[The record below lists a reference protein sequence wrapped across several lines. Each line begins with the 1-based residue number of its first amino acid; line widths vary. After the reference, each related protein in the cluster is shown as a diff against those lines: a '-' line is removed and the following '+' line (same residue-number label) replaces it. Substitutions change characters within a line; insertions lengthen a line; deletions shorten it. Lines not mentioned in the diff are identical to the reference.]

1 MPEFFPRR
9 TIVWTLERTNPFRTL
24 TLSAAEMGILTGI
37 VLRLVRAL
45 LIPHMPESA
54 TWVYWMF
61 VGLALCGAAVLHLS
75 NYTVRH
81 WIWRAPAFAA
91 STAAGEALTSLVL
104 IAVHREPFGTGRAT
118 FIDWPQMAVNSLAI
132 TSVIVCA
139 FAALLA
145 VVVQIVRYLL
155 LLSEHRAH
163 TVGAIHA
170 ERARDEEGS

>member
-9 TIVWTLERTNPFRTL
+9 TIIWRLERTNPFRTL
-24 TLSAAEMGILTGI
+24 TVSVAEIGLLTGI
-37 VLRLVRAL
+37 VLRLIRAL
-45 LIPHMPESA
+45 TLPRAPESTA
-54 TWVYWMF
+54 WVYYVF
-61 VGLALCGAAVLHLS
+61 AVLLLCGATVLHLS

-81 WIWRAPAFAA
+81 WLWRAPAFAA

-104 IAVHREPFGTGRAT
+104 IAFHREPFGTGRAS

-132 TSVIVCA
+132 TSAIVCA

-145 VVVQIVRYLL
+145 LVVQIVRYVL

-170 ERARDEEGS
+170 ERARDEERG